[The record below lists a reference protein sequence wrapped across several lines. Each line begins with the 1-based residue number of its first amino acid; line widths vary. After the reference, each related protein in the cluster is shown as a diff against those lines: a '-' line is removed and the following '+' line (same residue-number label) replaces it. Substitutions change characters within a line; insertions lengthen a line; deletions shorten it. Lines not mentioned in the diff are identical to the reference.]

1 MMMRKI
7 FIAILLC
14 VAAVASAQTPY
25 AANQIASVKVEGN
38 KRIATETFLY
48 YISVKP
54 GSLYDETVI
63 REDFRRLWQTGFL
76 DDLKIESD
84 KTPEGVNVVFKV
96 KERPLIKSIE
106 YTGNKKVSKDDIA
119 TKLKDENITL
129 RVDQPFDPFVGKKVT
144 NAIEKLMLEKGLQF
158 GTATYKLDPVGDSA
172 ANLVFVVDEGPKV
185 KIGEIDFVGNKVFS
199 DGKLKKTMK
208 DTKEH
213 WMFSWIS
220 RHDDFEKEKF
230 EKDKEKV
237 SDLYFN
243 NGYINARIDEPE
255 VTLLSNRKRMK
266 LTIPVVEGD
275 QYKTGDITFTGN
287 KVFAAQKLL
296 PTMELKKGTTFNRS
310 LLKKGMDEIQK
321 MYGDQGYIYTGVGPI
336 FDVDEKN
343 KVVNL
348 RMEVDENERF
358 YVNRI
363 EFTGNDFTRDKV
375 IRRELQ
381 LQEGDLLRVNRFRDS
396 LDRIYRLGFFDD
408 LKPNITPVPDSKNTA
423 DISIDVKENKR
434 NEIQVGGGYSQIDGF
449 FGNLVFTTKN
459 LFGSGKVLSVNLQG
473 GTVSS
478 NFNVGIL
485 EPYFMDRPISLG
497 FSVFKSRYDY
507 TTYLQENVGGS
518 LTFGFPV
525 VGEFRG
531 ILTYVY
537 QIVNL
542 TYAKGIIPGTV
553 TDPRFP
559 GIGLLQNDRAESRI
573 VPQLVRSTIN
583 NPIDPSRGSRL
594 VLGTVYSGG
603 LMGGDIDYYKP
614 SLAFTQYL
622 PALSK
627 KHHIAY
633 NVEGGWGAGFGHGL
647 LSGVLPYY
655 ERYFLGGENSIRGYD
670 FRVVSP
676 IQLDP
681 ASKLYF
687 PIGGNKYFQLNAEYI
702 INLVGPLKLAGFV
715 DYGNAFIDG
724 IDFKNMRGSTG
735 AELRFMVPLLSAPF
749 RFIYAINF
757 NRGDLMLLPEASRPK
772 RTAFRFSVGTTF

>member
-1 MMMRKI
+1 MIRKAL
-7 FIAILLC
+7 FVVFLC
-14 VAAVASAQTPY
+14 MATFAMAQEQYSENQVAS
-25 AANQIASVKVEGN
+25 VRVEGN
-38 KRIATETFLY
+38 KRIATETYLY
-48 YISVKP
+48 YVTVKP
-54 GSLYDETVI
+54 GSLYDETVL

-76 DDLKIESD
+76 DDLKVETE
-84 KTPEGVNVVFKV
+84 KTPGGVNVVFKV
-96 KERPLIKSIE
+96 KERYLIKTIE

-119 TKLKDENITL
+119 TKLKDENITI
-129 RVDQPFDPFVGKKVT
+129 RVDQPFDPFVGKRVT

-158 GTATYKLDPVGDSA
+158 GTASYRLDAVNESV

-199 DGKLKKTMK
+199 DGKLKHAMK

-213 WMFSWIS
+213 WMFSFIS

-243 NGYINARIDEPE
+243 NGYINARIDDPD
-255 VTLLSNRKRMK
+255 VQLLSNRKRMK
-266 LTIPVVEGD
+266 LTIPVVEGA
-275 QYKTGDITFTGN
+275 QYRVGDITFSGN
-287 KVFAAQKLL
+287 KVFPAQKLL
-296 PTMELKKGTTFNRS
+296 PTMELKKGAIFNRS

-321 MYGDQGYIYTGVGPI
+321 MYGDQGYIYTGVGPV
-336 FDVDEKN
+336 FDADEKK
-343 KVVNL
+343 KVINL

-408 LKPNITPVPDSKNTA
+408 IKPNITPVPDSKNTA
-423 DISIDVKENKR
+423 DISINVKENKR

-478 NFNVGIL
+478 NYNVSIL
-485 EPYFMDRPISLG
+485 EPYFMDRPVSLG

-507 TTYLQENVGGS
+507 TTYLQENLGGS

-525 VGEFRG
+525 VEEFRG

-542 TYAKGIIPGTV
+542 TYARGINPGTV
-553 TDPRFP
+553 TNPLFP
-559 GIGLLQNDRAESRI
+559 GFSLLQNDRAESRL

-583 NPIDPSRGSRL
+583 NPIDPTRGSRA
-594 VLGTVYSGG
+594 VFSVVYSGG

-614 SLAFTQYL
+614 SFAFTQYL
-622 PALSK
+622 PGLAK
-627 KHHIAY
+627 KQHIAY
-633 NVEGGWGAGFGHGL
+633 NVEGGWGSGFGNGPLQGL
-647 LSGVLPYY
+647 LPYY

-670 FRVVSP
+670 YRIVAP
-676 IQLDP
+676 IGIDP
-681 ASKLYF
+681 LTKTAFLA
-687 PIGGNKYFQLNAEYI
+687 GGNKYFQLNAEYVF
-702 INLVGPLKLAGFV
+702 NLVGPLKLAGFL
-715 DYGNAFIDG
+715 DYGNAFISG

-735 AELRFMVPLLSAPF
+735 AELRFLVPLLSAPF

-757 NRGDLMLLPEASRPK
+757 NRGDLMTLPENSRPK
-772 RTAFRFSVGTTF
+772 RTVFRFSVGTTF

>member
-1 MMMRKI
+1 MIRKI
-7 FIAILLC
+7 FFAVFLC
-14 VAAVASAQTPY
+14 TAAFAMAQTQYSENQVASVR
-25 AANQIASVKVEGN
+25 IEGN
-38 KRIATETFLY
+38 KRIATETYLY

-54 GSLYDETVI
+54 GSLYDDMVL

-76 DDLKIESD
+76 DDLKVEEE
-84 KTPEGVNVVFKV
+84 KTPGGVNVVFKV
-96 KERPLIKSIE
+96 TERYLIKSIE
-106 YTGNKKVSKDDIA
+106 YTGNKKISKDDIQ

-158 GTATYKLDPVGDSA
+158 GTASYKLDPINESF
-172 ANLVFVVDEGPKV
+172 ANLVFAVDEGPKV

-199 DGKLKKTMK
+199 DKKLKRTMK
-208 DTKEH
+208 DTREH
-213 WMFSWIS
+213 WMFSFIS

-243 NGYINARIDEPE
+243 KGYINARIDEPE
-255 VTLLSNRKRMK
+255 VQLLPNRNRMK

-275 QYKTGDITFTGN
+275 QYHVGEITFTGN
-287 KVFAAQKLL
+287 KVFTSQALL
-296 PTMELKKGTTFNRS
+296 PTMELKKGAIFNRS

-321 MYGDQGYIYTGVGPI
+321 MYGDQGYIYTGIGPV
-336 FDVDEKN
+336 FVPDEKN
-343 KVVNL
+343 KVINL

-375 IRRELQ
+375 IRRELE

-396 LDRIYRLGFFDD
+396 LDHIYRLGFFDD
-408 LKPNITPVPDSKNTA
+408 VKPNITPVPESKNTA

-459 LFGSGKVLSVNLQG
+459 LFGSGKVLSVQLQG

-478 NFNVGIL
+478 NYNVSIL
-485 EPYFMDRPISLG
+485 EPYFMDRPVSIG
-497 FSVFKSRYDY
+497 FSVFKSRYNY

-525 VGEFRG
+525 LGEFRG

-542 TYAKGIIPGTV
+542 TYAPGITPGTGN
-553 TDPRFP
+553 PLFP
-559 GIGLLQNDRAESRI
+559 GFSLLQNDRAESRL

-583 NPIDPSRGSRL
+583 NPIDPTRGSRFVTSL
-594 VLGTVYSGG
+594 VYSGG
-603 LMGGDIDYYKP
+603 VMGGDIDYYKP
-614 SLAFTQYL
+614 SFSFTQYL

-627 KHHIAY
+627 KQHIAY
-633 NVEGGWGAGFGHGL
+633 NVEAGWGSGFGHGPL
-647 LSGVLPYY
+647 EGVLPYY

-670 FRVVSP
+670 YRIVSP
-676 IQLDP
+676 IAIDP
-681 ASKLYF
+681 TSKLPYLA
-687 PIGGNKYFQLNAEYI
+687 GGNKFFQLNAEYVF
-702 INLVGPLKLAGFV
+702 NLVGPLKLAGFL
-715 DYGNAFIDG
+715 DYGNAFITG

-735 AELRFMVPLLSAPF
+735 AELRFLVPLLSAPF
-749 RFIYAINF
+749 RFIYAFNF
-757 NRGDLMLLPEASRPK
+757 NRGDLMTLPESSRPK
-772 RTAFRFSVGTTF
+772 RTVFRFSVGTTF